1 MPRLKKLVHG
11 GDIYGAARELNR
23 DPAEILDFSAS
34 INPLGPSSQVWKA
47 ITASRHLLNHYPDPH
62 CWDLRQALA
71 EFWHIDPEQIV
82 IGNGSTELIDVL
94 PRALGLHR
102 LLVVQPTFS
111 EYAAAV
117 GRAGG
122 QAIPLYAS
130 RSRQYALPIE
140 RLRQMMETGRS
151 DGRSIDGI
159 VICHPN
165 SPTGQACSA
174 DDIARVA
181 SIARR
186 QGLWLMID
194 EAFADYCPERS
205 VLPHAASWPH
215 VVVLRNMTK
224 FYALP
229 GLRVGYAV
237 ATLTVARRL
246 RRQLP
251 PWSISMMGQIAA
263 LAALSDAAHAQKSL
277 RFMARERERLKRLF
291 AALPGCSVLPTY
303 ANYFLME
310 LPRGWHAR
318 EVVEQ
323 LRNEGLL
330 IRDCSS
336 VPGCNTR
343 SIRLAVRSPQENDRL
358 IQALSNLI
366 HHEVLQ

>member
-1 MPRLKKLVHG
+1 MPRLKACLHG

-47 ITASRHLLNHYPDPH
+47 ITAARHLLSHYPDPD

-71 EFWHIDPEQIV
+71 AFWRIDPEQIV
-82 IGNGSTELIDVL
+82 VGNGSTELIDVL
-94 PRALGLHR
+94 PRALAIHR

-122 QAIPLYAS
+122 EATSLYAGRSDQYAIP
-130 RSRQYALPIE
+130 ID
-140 RLRQMMETGRS
+140 RLCRVMETGRS

-165 SPTGQACSA
+165 SPTGQACST
-174 DDIARVA
+174 DDVTRLATIAK
-181 SIARR
+181 R
-186 QGLWLMID
+186 QDLWLVID

-205 VLPHAASWPH
+205 VLPDAASWPH
-215 VVVLRNMTK
+215 VVVLRSMTK

-237 ATLTVARRL
+237 ARHTVIRQL
-246 RRQLP
+246 RQQLP

-263 LAALSDAAHAQKSL
+263 RAALSDAAHARKSL
-277 RFMARERERLKRLF
+277 QFMARERERFKKLL

-318 EVVEQ
+318 EVTEQ

-330 IRDCSS
+330 VRDCSS

-343 SIRLAVRSPQENDRL
+343 SIRLAVRARQENDRL
-358 IQALSNLI
+358 IQVLSNLLR
-366 HHEVLQ
+366 HEVLS

>member
-1 MPRLKKLVHG
+1 MPRLKELVHG

-47 ITASRHLLNHYPDPH
+47 ITASRHLLSHYPDPH

-71 EFWHIDPEQIV
+71 TFWRIDPEQIV
-82 IGNGSTELIDVL
+82 VGNGSTELIDVL

-111 EYAAAV
+111 EYAAAM

-122 QAIPLYAS
+122 QVTALYSDRKDQYAIPIDRLCRVMRTGAS
-130 RSRQYALPIE
+130 N
-140 RLRQMMETGRS
+140 GH
-151 DGRSIDGI
+151 SIDGI

-174 DDIARVA
+174 DDVARLA
-181 SIARR
+181 IIARR
-186 QGLWLMID
+186 QGLWLVID

-205 VLPHAASWPH
+205 VLPQAASWPH
-215 VVVLRNMTK
+215 VVVLRSMTK

-237 ATLTVARRL
+237 ATSTVARRL

-251 PWSISMMGQIAA
+251 PWSISVMGQIAA

-277 RFMARERERLKRLF
+277 RFMARERERLKGLF

-318 EVVEQ
+318 ELTGQ

-330 IRDCSS
+330 VRDCSS

-358 IQALSNLI
+358 IQALSNLL